1 MGHRSQADR
10 DAMTVEIGFAV
21 LTGAVLAAVAFVVVC
36 APTAFLAP
44 HGGLRSVLLMVA
56 AGVAGLV
63 FMGRVIDVLWRFGRR
78 GSAVELGFAG
88 PASGA
93 AGGTARG
100 PAHRPAAPVQPSQPG
115 RTSPDS

>member
-21 LTGAVLAAVAFVVVC
+21 LTGALMAAGAFVVVC
-36 APTAFLAP
+36 VPTAFLAP
-44 HGGLRSVLLMVA
+44 HSGLRSALLMA
-56 AGVAGLV
+56 ASGVAGLV

-78 GSAVELGFAG
+78 DSAVELGPAG
-88 PASGA
+88 PANGA
-93 AGGTARG
+93 AGGAEYG
-100 PAHRPAAPVQPSQPG
+100 PAAPVQPSQPG

>member
-21 LTGAVLAAVAFVVVC
+21 LTGALMAAAAFIVVC
-36 APTAFLAP
+36 VPTVFLAP
-44 HGGLRSVLLMVA
+44 HGGLRSALLMIA

-63 FMGRVIDVLWRFGRR
+63 LVGRVIDVLWRFGRR
-78 GSAVELGFAG
+78 DTAVEIG
-88 PASGA
+88 PA
-93 AGGTARG
+93 GGP
-100 PAHRPAAPVQPSQPG
+100 PAPAQPSQPG

>member
-1 MGHRSQADR
+1 MGQRGQADR

-21 LTGAVLAAVAFVVVC
+21 LTGAVMAAGAFVVVC
-36 APTAFLAP
+36 VPTVFLTP

-63 FMGRVIDVLWRFGRR
+63 LMGRVIDVLWRFGRR
-78 GSAVELGFAG
+78 DSAVELGSAG
-88 PASGA
+88 PPCGA
-93 AGGTARG
+93 AGGAARG
-100 PAHRPAAPVQPSQPG
+100 PAAPGQPSQPG